1 MLDLSQETEALAR
14 RLAAAQ
20 RLSIDEAIRQ
30 ALEERA
36 RSAGFALVPEPE
48 PEKPR
53 GRSPEDIAA
62 RRASLERFAAGIA
75 ALPVLDPRSVEEIV
89 DDINA
94 L

>member
-14 RLAAAQ
+14 RLAAVQ
-20 RLSIDEAIRQ
+20 RLSVDDAIRV

-36 RSAGFALVPEPE
+36 RSTGLAEEPREPE
-48 PEKPR
+48 
-53 GRSPEDIAA
+53 GRSPAEIAA
-62 RRASLERFAAGIA
+62 RWERINRLVAEIN
-75 ALPVLDPRSVEEIV
+75 ALPVLDPRSTEEIV

>member
-1 MLDLSQETEALAR
+1 MIQLSQETEALAK

-20 RLSIDEAIRQ
+20 RLSVDDTIRQ
-30 ALEERA
+30 ALEARA
-36 RSAGFALVPEPE
+36 RGAGAVLALVPET
-48 PEKPR
+48 PR
-53 GRSPEDIAA
+53 DRSPEAIAA
-62 RRASLERFAAGIA
+62 RRAALEGFAAEIA

>member
-36 RSAGFALVPEPE
+36 RNAGLTDAD
-48 PEKPR
+48 KDR
-53 GRSPEDIAA
+53 QAWRI
-62 RRASLERFAAGIA
+62 
-75 ALPVLDPRSVEEIV
+75 EEIPDEYIDLV
-89 DDINA
+89 RKAEAPEEAKGFNEEVPPGWTGR
-94 L
+94 

>member
-1 MLDLSQETEALAR
+1 MIQLSQETEALAQ

-20 RLSIDEAIRQ
+20 QLSVDDAIRQ
-30 ALEERA
+30 ALEARA
-36 RSAGFALVPEPE
+36 RGAGLAAVPE

-53 GRSPEDIAA
+53 DNSPEAIAA
-62 RRASLERFAAGIA
+62 RRAALQRFAAEIA
-75 ALPVLDPRSVEEIV
+75 QLPVLDPRPVEEIV

>member
-20 RLSIDEAIRQ
+20 RISIDEAIRQ

-36 RSAGFALVPEPE
+36 RSAGFALVPE

>member
-36 RSAGFALVPEPE
+36 RSTGLTDADKDRQAW
-48 PEKPR
+48 R
-53 GRSPEDIAA
+53 I
-62 RRASLERFAAGIA
+62 
-75 ALPVLDPRSVEEIV
+75 EEIPDEYIDLV
-89 DDINA
+89 RKAEAAEEAKGFNEEVPPGWTGR
-94 L
+94 

>member
-20 RLSIDEAIRQ
+20 RVSIDEAIRQ

-36 RSAGFALVPEPE
+36 RSAGVALVPEQ
-48 PEKPR
+48 EKPR

-89 DDINA
+89 GDINA